1 MARNRTS
8 LFVSASLVMLIAIG
22 LALTTAI
29 LTLSYLGTSFES
41 VKPLDASDWRRK
53 WLIFFAWFNLVG
65 LGLLVLSTAGLA
77 IPPLALPIMTNII
90 ALSYLGTTFT
100 PSTPQIEGDDWK
112 RRWMI
117 FFAWLSIAMMIIQVF
132 MMVKNWSIIE
142 SDLRRDMTKL

>member
-1 MARNRTS
+1 MAKTLAIS
-8 LFVSASLVMLIAIG
+8 LSMAMLIATS

-29 LTLSYLGTSFES
+29 FTLSYLGTSFES

-65 LGLLVLSTAGLA
+65 LGLIVLSTAGFA
-77 IPPLALPIMTNII
+77 ILPLALPIMTNII
-90 ALSYLGTTFT
+90 VLSYLGTTFT

-117 FFAWLSIAMMIIQVF
+117 FFAWLSIAMMIIQT
-132 MMVKNWSIIE
+132 MMWMRNSRE
-142 SDLRRDMTKL
+142 LQRDLRRDLSKLKQ